1 MVSCTEFI
9 PLYSELFKY
18 LEKKNGKKEVIEYWN
33 YMSDA
38 YVQQRFVAKLKKQ
51 DL

>member
-18 LEKKNGKKEVIEYWN
+18 LHNLGGKEEVLKYWN
-33 YMSDA
+33 YISDK
-38 YVQQRFVAKLKKQ
+38 YVEPRLGEEVK
-51 DL
+51 